1 METVKESLKE
11 NIKRLAL
18 RNLDK
23 EPIFNHEKEKLGE
36 VHDEL
41 NRVQDEYKTMKQIYG
56 SIVQNGMT
64 FETIFFSPI
73 LEEQTCETNPEMIW
87 VLLQTAASEL
97 ERATEVCLHV

>member
-23 EPIFNHEKEKLGE
+23 EPIFNQEKERLGE
-36 VHDEL
+36 IHDEL

-56 SIVQNGMT
+56 SLVGYGTMA
-64 FETIFFSPI
+64 ETIS
-73 LEEQTCETNPEMIW
+73 
-87 VLLQTAASEL
+87 SS
-97 ERATEVCLHV
+97 